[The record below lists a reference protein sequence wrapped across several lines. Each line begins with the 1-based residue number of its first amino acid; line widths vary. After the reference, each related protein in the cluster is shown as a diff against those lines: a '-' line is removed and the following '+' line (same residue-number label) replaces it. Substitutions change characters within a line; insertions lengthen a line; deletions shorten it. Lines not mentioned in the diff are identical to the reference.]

1 MQTDLHFSFF
11 YTHLR
16 ICFHLFLE
24 REEGKEERR
33 EGKERERNINVREKR
48 RLVASHT
55 QTADWM
61 FLDRGLNP
69 QPFDYRVMLQPTEPH
84 WPGLHFSFLNVTNI
98 SYYGY
103 NNLFN

>member
-55 QTADWM
+55 HSDCR
-61 FLDRGLNP
+61 LDVPGPGIEPSTFR
-69 QPFDYRVMLQPTEPH
+69 LQGDAPTNRATLARATLLIFKCDQYLIL
-84 WPGLHFSFLNVTNI
+84 WI
-98 SYYGY
+98 
-103 NNLFN
+103 